1 VSESKWVLREVLFDD
16 GQPIAHREP
25 HDWSMLEAAKES
37 LREHMTE
44 IHRLRR
50 VNAELL
56 AALKDMH
63 SGWKYIRETY
73 GPLYGVG
80 WDRAQKQAEAAIAK
94 AEDKP

>member
-1 VSESKWVLREVLFDD
+1 MSESKWVLREVLFDN

-56 AALKDMH
+56 GVLKSLIGTRGSHFINNEVDDM
-63 SGWKYIRETY
+63 Y
-73 GPLYGVG
+73 G
-80 WDRAQKQAEAAIAK
+80 WDEKALAAIAK
-94 AEDKP
+94 AEDKL